1 MRKIIVFMMLMLTST
16 LSFSTGKT
24 MSTAP
29 TKVKL
34 TTTLGEFTIQLNSEK
49 APVSSENFLA
59 YVKQGFYDGTIFH
72 RVIPGF
78 MAQGGGFDAKF
89 NQKQT
94 LAPIKNEA
102 DNGLVNARGTVAM
115 ARTND
120 PNSATAQFFVNYKDN
135 SFLNHTGKN
144 ASGWG
149 YAVFGEVI
157 DGMDVVDAMAKQA
170 TGSRG
175 PYQDVPN
182 VDIVITKAEVV
193 AP

>member
-49 APVSSENFLA
+49 APLSSENFLT

-94 LAPIKNEA
+94 LVPIKNEA

-135 SFLNHTGKN
+135 TFLNHTGKN

-149 YAVFGEVI
+149 YAVFAEVVE
-157 DGMDVVDAMAKQA
+157 GMDVVDAMAKQA

-175 PYQDVPN
+175 PYQDVPT

>member
-49 APVSSENFLA
+49 APVSSENFLT

-149 YAVFGEVI
+149 YAVFAEVV

-175 PYQDVPN
+175 PYQDVPK

>member
-49 APVSSENFLA
+49 APLSSENFLT

-135 SFLNHTGKN
+135 TFLNHTGKN

-149 YAVFGEVI
+149 YAVFAEVVE
-157 DGMDVVDAMAKQA
+157 GMDVVDAMDKQA

-175 PYQDVPN
+175 PYQDVPT